1 MELTTTSIENKI
13 YTVRGMQVMLD
24 YDLATFQLAGLG
36 AVAVANCDRRINTN
50 KFAVAFYQMDAFLPE
65 VKAKLLKA

>member
-1 MELTTTSIENKI
+1 MELTTTNIENKI
-13 YTVRGMQVMLD
+13 YTVRWMQVMLD
-24 YDLATFQLAGLG
+24 NDMATFQSARVG

-50 KFAVAFYQMDAFLPE
+50 KFTVAFYQKDAFLPE

>member
-13 YTVRGMQVMLD
+13 YTFRRMQVMLD
-24 YDLATFQLAGLG
+24 YDLATFQSAGLE

-50 KFAVAFYQMDAFLPE
+50 KFAVAYYRMDALLPE